1 MIEDTIT
8 IYRCDRC
15 GHKHSVNKSDQYGYQ
30 SMWTWGTLWYSQQ
43 NGPIYMSGHPNL
55 PKSVAVMPDLCPD
68 CMIELNEWYNKPK
81 TGNF

>member
-15 GHKHSVNKSDQYGYQ
+15 GEKAQ
-30 SMWTWGTLWYSQQ
+30 SENEHDPVFYHWGHVWFAQI
-43 NGPIYMSGHPNL
+43 NGPIYNKDKNIPHYFSEMN
-55 PKSVAVMPDLCPD
+55 DLCPD
-68 CMIELNEWYNKPK
+68 CMIELNEWYKKPK